1 MFLINCKAE
10 LSLIWDPN
18 GVLCA
23 LDGDSTFTINDAKRY
38 VPVVTLSRKDSVK
51 LSKLLSEGFKRPVYW
66 NAYKVIAEKSYN
78 QNNPIRETIDSS
90 CQVINRFFVLA
101 YEGGANRAT
110 ADSHKRYFLP
120 RVEIKNYDIEID
132 RRNFSNQ
139 PINNQIKK
147 QMT

>member
-1 MFLINCKAE
+1 M
-10 LSLIWDPN
+10 IWGPN
-18 GVLCA
+18 GVLCD
-23 LDGDSTFTINDAKRY
+23 LDGDLTFTINDAKRY

-78 QNNPIRETIDSS
+78 KNNPIREIIDSS
-90 CQVINRFFVLA
+90 SQVINRFFVLA
-101 YEGGANRAT
+101 YEGGANRVT

-120 RVEIKNYDIEID
+120 RVEIKNYDIEVE
-132 RRNFSNQ
+132 RRNFSDQ